1 MRVSIVCVYNNY
13 EQLNDCLLRGLKKQ
27 NINYEL
33 ILLDGSKGK
42 FKSCAAALNS
52 GVANSSGDILIFSHQ
67 DIYLKSQKELENFV
81 RFIYDASEGT
91 IVGVAG
97 AVEKSNRN
105 IGNYTSGLT
114 INEEIVERINKPTQV
129 SCIDECFFGMTK
141 ATYEIH
147 HFDEVLCDDWHL
159 YAVEQCL
166 YHRSNGD
173 NVYVFPCQVHHL
185 SSGKISLNYMNDL
198 VNLADRYRKKFKY
211 IWTTCY
217 KVRTNYLYVRV
228 LRIAWKFNRKIRRRE
243 L

>member
-27 NINYEL
+27 SIDFEL
-33 ILLDGSKGK
+33 ILLDGSEGK

-52 GVANSSGDILIFSHQ
+52 GVENSSGDILIFSHQ
-67 DIYLKSQKELENFV
+67 DIYLKSEKELENFV
-81 RFIYDASEGT
+81 RFICDASEGT

-97 AVEKSNRN
+97 AVEKNNRN

-114 INEEIVERINKPTQV
+114 INEEMVERINKPTRV

-147 HFDEVLCDDWHL
+147 HFDEILCDDWHL

-185 SSGKISLNYMNDL
+185 SGGKISLNYMNDL

-217 KVRTNYLYVRV
+217 KVKTNYLYVRV
-228 LRIAWKFNRKIRRRE
+228 LRIAWTLNRKIRRRE